1 MYLDCCLITG
11 AVLQTFSPFDVVI
24 YNFHCMALVI
34 VFWFAAISGF
44 GRTYETDEQLAAE
57 GIYIDPEL
65 SVPIPAGAKISK
77 YKYR

>member
-1 MYLDCCLITG
+1 
-11 AVLQTFSPFDVVI
+11 
-24 YNFHCMALVI
+24 MALVI